1 MFKNHPLL
9 QMIISVASLASIG
22 IFIHKSQLEPIAT
35 GFYRCLF
42 GIMFLLI
49 INKFTHHQ
57 VINNDTTRISNK
69 KSAIITLIAGICLGM
84 DMLVWNLSFKY
95 TTMAETNLIVNIT
108 PLLIFPI
115 TVLYFKEKFSVWVI
129 IPFMLAI
136 MGLYLLVFA
145 TGYTQNLHI
154 TGDIMAFIAAIFYAG
169 FVVLTKVIANSGI
182 NMGRYM
188 VKISA
193 YCALLL
199 LISGIIAGEN
209 FFPKDTHGWLLL
221 IALAFISIVCG
232 QYFLAQAMTKIPLQ
246 VSSVFLLLQPVFAA
260 VYGITLFDEKLSLW
274 QTIGA
279 TTVLFAVF
287 LFKQIEIYYNKKNII
302 Y

>member
-1 MFKNHPLL
+1 MFKKHPLL

-42 GIMFLLI
+42 GIVFLLI
-49 INKFTHHQ
+49 INKFTAHRI
-57 VINNDTTRISNK
+57 VNDNIVTKMSNK
-69 KSAIITLIAGICLGM
+69 KSSIITLIAGICLGM

-115 TVLYFKEKFSVWVI
+115 TIFYFKEKFSALVI
-129 IPFMLAI
+129 VPFALAI
-136 MGLYLLVFA
+136 FGLYLLVFA
-145 TGYTQNLHI
+145 TGSTQNLHL

-188 VKISA
+188 VKIST
-193 YCALLL
+193 YCAILL
-199 LISGIIAGEN
+199 LIAGIISGEN
-209 FFPKDTHGWLLL
+209 FFPHDVHGWILL

-246 VSSVFLLLQPVFAA
+246 ISSVFLLLQPVFAA
-260 VYGITLFDEKLSLW
+260 LYGITLFDEKLSIG

-279 TTVLFAVF
+279 VTVLVAVF
-287 LFKQIEIYYNKKNII
+287 IFKQIEIRYNKKAV
-302 Y
+302 